1 MVLIEI
7 CYCKITGKTRDL
19 PKVHHFIPIVPWSC
33 KKINGKAK
41 VMTKYDT
48 ESHDGPQKKFENKK
62 EQIKLVLDMSNEGP
76 MFKML
81 ESMLRG
87 GGKGGDKVGT
97 NGAMKIR
104 QIH

>member
-7 CYCKITGKTRDL
+7 VYCRITGKTRDL
-19 PKVHHFIPIVPWSC
+19 PKVHHFIPLVPWSV
-33 KKINGKAK
+33 KKIKGNAK
-41 VMTKYDT
+41 VMGKYDN
-48 ESHDGPQKKFENKK
+48 SNDGPTNKFEKK

-87 GGKGGDKVGT
+87 GGGQNGDKVRL
-97 NGAMKIR
+97 N
-104 QIH
+104 

>member
-48 ESHDGPQKKFENKK
+48 ENDGPQKKFEKK

-87 GGKGGDKVGT
+87 GGKNGDKV
-97 NGAMKIR
+97 KFCR
-104 QIH
+104 Q

>member
-7 CYCKITGKTRDL
+7 VYCRITGKTRDL
-19 PKVHHFIPIVPWSC
+19 PKVHHFIPLVPWSV
-33 KKINGKAK
+33 KKIKGNAK
-41 VMTKYDT
+41 VMGKY
-48 ESHDGPQKKFENKK
+48 ENSNDGPTNKFEKK

-87 GGKGGDKVGT
+87 GGGQNGDKVRLG
-97 NGAMKIR
+97 
-104 QIH
+104 

>member
-7 CYCKITGKTRDL
+7 VYCRITGKTRDL
-19 PKVHHFIPIVPWSC
+19 PKVHHFIPLVPWSV
-33 KKINGKAK
+33 KKIKGNAK
-41 VMTKYDT
+41 VMGKY
-48 ESHDGPQKKFENKK
+48 ENSNDGPTNKFEKK

-87 GGKGGDKVGT
+87 GGGQNGDKV
-97 NGAMKIR
+97 R
-104 QIH
+104 LD